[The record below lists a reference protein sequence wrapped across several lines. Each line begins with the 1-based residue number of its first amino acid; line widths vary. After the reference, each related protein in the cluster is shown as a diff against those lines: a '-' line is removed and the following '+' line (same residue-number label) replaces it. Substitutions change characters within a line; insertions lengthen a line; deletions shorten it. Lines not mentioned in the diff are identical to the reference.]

1 LGDPQDVVRI
11 LRMKNRSA
19 RARMRAPANMHHLL
33 VTIGS
38 HGDTHPFVGLGTR
51 LRGRGHRVTLV
62 ANGTFEPLA
71 RAAGLAFEELG
82 TAEEYRKALD
92 LPDMW
97 HPLKGFKNVF
107 EVGVLPLMRKT
118 YDAIERHY
126 VPGETIVT
134 AHAIAFGARMAQEK
148 LGVPLATIHLA
159 PAVFRSGI
167 EPPTFAHTGFMRYTP
182 ASFNRWVFR

>member
-1 LGDPQDVVRI
+1 
-11 LRMKNRSA
+11 
-19 RARMRAPANMHHLL
+19 MHHVL

-51 LRGRGHRVTLV
+51 LRERGGHRVTLV

-71 RAAGLAFEELG
+71 RAAGLEFEELG
-82 TAEEYRKALD
+82 TAEEYRKALE

-118 YDAIERHY
+118 YDIIERHH

-134 AHAIAFGARMAQEK
+134 
-148 LGVPLATIHLA
+148 
-159 PAVFRSGI
+159 
-167 EPPTFAHTGFMRYTP
+167 
-182 ASFNRWVFR
+182 